1 MFTDTEVMLAMQN
14 GQDRRYAAQ
23 QINLAN
29 AEIRR
34 LRSLL
39 AHAQAELEDTQEE
52 LSVERMARRLAEDQ
66 LNRRH

>member
-1 MFTDTEVMLAMQN
+1 MFTDGEAVLMIHN
-14 GQDRRYAAQ
+14 RQDRAYATQ

-39 AHAQAELEDTQEE
+39 AHANAELEDAQEE
-52 LSVERMARRLAEDQ
+52 LSVERLARQLAEDQ
-66 LNRRH
+66 LKRH

>member
-1 MFTDTEVMLAMQN
+1 MFTDGEAILMIQGN
-14 GQDRRYAAQ
+14 KDRSFYTREM
-23 QINLAN
+23 NKAN

-39 AHAQAELEDTQEE
+39 AHTQAELEDSQEE

-66 LNRRH
+66 LKCH